1 MFSLNIQLF
10 GGRGAD
16 SGYGGGTSTSGGRR
30 GGGRFYDRTDKY
42 KGMDLH
48 TFENAIRDKST
59 EYIGIFDKD
68 GNLVIA
74 GTSGNKGSVAIPSNH
89 PEFSKIHNLTHNHP
103 YGDGR
108 VIGGSFSEADVQNHL
123 RLNIQG
129 ETRAVTNGP
138 NENTYIFRA
147 KAGTKQNVNGMIK
160 AASKVGRD
168 YKAKAQKTLDEVNK
182 KLQKQGKSLNGK
194 TNQVYIGTAK
204 RLWKNAN
211 VDKYGYEYIDV
222 TKKRW

>member
-1 MFSLNIQLF
+1 MIKLNLQLF

-16 SGYGGGTSTSGGRR
+16 SGYGGGTSTSGKKT
-30 GGGRFYDRTDKY
+30 GGSRFYDKTSKF

-48 TFENAIRDKST
+48 EFENAIRDKKT

-68 GNLVIA
+68 GNLIIA

-89 PEFSKIHNLTHNHP
+89 PDFSKIHSLTHNHP
-103 YGDGR
+103 YSDGR
-108 VIGGSFSEADVQNHL
+108 IIGGSFSEADVQNHL
-123 RLNIQG
+123 RLNIPG

-147 KAGTKQNVNGMIK
+147 KKGTKQNVNGMVVT
-160 AASKVGRD
+160 ASKVGRD
-168 YKAKAQKTLDEVNK
+168 YKSQAQKALDKVNK
-182 KLQKQGKSLNGK
+182 KLRKQGKSLNGK

-211 VDKYGYEYIDV
+211 VDRYGYEYIEV
-222 TKKRW
+222 RKKHW

>member
-1 MFSLNIQLF
+1 MIKLNLQLF

-16 SGYGGGTSTSGGRR
+16 SGYGGGTSTSGQRR
-30 GGGRFYDRTDKY
+30 GGSRFYDKTSKF
-42 KGMDLH
+42 KGMNLH
-48 TFENAIRDKST
+48 EFENAIRDKKT

-89 PEFSKIHNLTHNHP
+89 PDFSKIHSLTHNHP

-108 VIGGSFSEADVQNHL
+108 IIGGSFSEADVQNHL
-123 RLNIQG
+123 RLNILG

-147 KAGTKQNVNGMIK
+147 KTGTKQNVNGMVVT
-160 AASKVGRD
+160 ASKVGRD
-168 YKAKAQKTLDEVNK
+168 YKSQAQKALDKVNK
-182 KLQKQGKSLNGK
+182 KLRKQGKLLNGK
-194 TNQVYIGTAK
+194 ANQVYIGTAK

-211 VDKYGYEYIDV
+211 VDRYGYEYIEV
-222 TKKRW
+222 RKKHW